1 VSNLEAEFLFL
12 CRALGLPEPEREAR
26 FDPVRKWR
34 FDFLWRDARLAVEVE
49 GGVWMKNGRHTSG
62 KGYSADAEKYNSAA
76 LAGFLVLRFTADMLR
91 DGRAEATLRDA
102 RGIIE
107 SGV

>member
-1 VSNLEAEFLFL
+1 MSNLEAEFLFL
-12 CRALGLPEPEREAR
+12 CRALGLPEPEREYR

-34 FDFLWRDARLAVEVE
+34 FDFCWPAARLSVECE
-49 GGVWMKNGRHTSG
+49 GGVWMKNGRHTTG
-62 KGYSADAEKYNSAA
+62 KGYSDDAEKYNAA
-76 LAGFLVLRFTADMLR
+76 SLAGFLVLRFTADMLR